1 VHEITAADAFSP
13 LPDRLFHNRG
23 DGSFEDVSEK
33 AGITKETWAGLGV
46 VTADFNADGWP
57 DIYVANDGDPNFLW
71 INQKNGTFKNE
82 ALWSGCAV
90 NRMGMP
96 EASMGVDAGDFDG
109 DGDEDLIMTHLME
122 ETHTFYA
129 NLSSGLFEDRT
140 IQVGLTATT
149 GRYTGF
155 GTAWFDYDNDGWLD
169 VLIVNGAVRL
179 LPDQVQQ
186 EDRCYP
192 LRQPKQLLH
201 NEEGHRLLDVSA
213 KAGSIFAQADVS
225 RGAAFG
231 DVDNDGDTDV
241 LMLNN
246 NGPARLLLN
255 QVGNRQHWLGL
266 RLVGT
271 KEQRDMLGTR
281 VEVLRKNQPSVWRW
295 VRTDGSYAS
304 ANDPRILVGLG
315 ATDTVDAIRVH
326 WPDARVETW
335 TNVAVDRYTTL
346 RQGTAQ

>member
-1 VHEITAADAFSP
+1 
-13 LPDRLFHNRG
+13 
-23 DGSFEDVSEK
+23 
-33 AGITKETWAGLGV
+33 
-46 VTADFNADGWP
+46 
-57 DIYVANDGDPNFLW
+57 
-71 INQKNGTFKNE
+71 
-82 ALWSGCAV
+82 
-90 NRMGMP
+90 
-96 EASMGVDAGDFDG
+96 
-109 DGDEDLIMTHLME
+109 MTHLME
-122 ETHTFYA
+122 ETNTFYT
-129 NLSSGLFEDRT
+129 NLSGGLFEDRT
-140 IQVGLTATT
+140 IQVGLTAIK

-155 GTAWFDYDNDGWLD
+155 GAAWFDYDNDGWLD

-186 EDRCYP
+186 GNRYP

-201 NEEGHRLLDVSA
+201 NEEGRRLRDVSA
-213 KAGSIFAQADVS
+213 QAGPIFAQADVS

-241 LMLNN
+241 LILNN

-255 QVGNRQHWLGL
+255 QVGTRQHWLGL

-271 KEQRDMLGTR
+271 KEPRDMLGAR
-281 VEVLRKNQPSVWRW
+281 IEVLCENKPPVWRR

-326 WPDARVETW
+326 WPNASVETW

-346 RQGTAQ
+346 RQGAGK